1 MDKVDIFLTKQNLR
15 IERLKK
21 RLDIKTNPAPP
32 DQKETKKKK
41 SVTNKKTK
49 YMLIFGFVICVI
61 TFLYFYSSFYITINP
76 PEFNNPFEGEAD
88 YLDFVN
94 FK

>member
-1 MDKVDIFLTKQNLR
+1 MDKVDTFITKQNLR

-21 RLDIKTNPAPP
+21 RLDIKNNPAP

-41 SVTNKKTK
+41 LATNKKTK
-49 YMLIFGFVICVI
+49 YMLIFGFVFCVI
-61 TFLYFYSSFYITINP
+61 AFLYFYSSFYVAINP

-88 YLDFVN
+88 YLDFAN
-94 FK
+94 F